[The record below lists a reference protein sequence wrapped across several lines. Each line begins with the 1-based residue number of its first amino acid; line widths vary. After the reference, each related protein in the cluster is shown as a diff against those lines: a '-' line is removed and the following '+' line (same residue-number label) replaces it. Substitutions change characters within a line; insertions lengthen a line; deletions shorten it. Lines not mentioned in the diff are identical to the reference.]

1 MPKPSPT
8 TTTRRCSAW
17 KIRRRRIVKSGPADL
32 PLRSLLQDR
41 SNHVAPKSRFF
52 DELEDHMST
61 EDAEETLRSVTAWA
75 RYAEAFAYDDDSQ
88 TFSLENPT

>member
-1 MPKPSPT
+1 
-8 TTTRRCSAW
+8 
-17 KIRRRRIVKSGPADL
+17 
-32 PLRSLLQDR
+32 
-41 SNHVAPKSRFF
+41 VAPKSRFF

-61 EDAEETLRSVTAWA
+61 DDAEETLRSVTAWA